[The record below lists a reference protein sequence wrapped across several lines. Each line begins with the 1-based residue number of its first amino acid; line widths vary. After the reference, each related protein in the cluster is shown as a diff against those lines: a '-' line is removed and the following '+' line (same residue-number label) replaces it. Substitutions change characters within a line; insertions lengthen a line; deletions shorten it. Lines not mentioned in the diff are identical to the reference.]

1 MRSFFSRL
9 AMLDEDKL
17 TAREERLVQYV
28 QNNLQHIVK
37 NEMKIERLAQEA
49 GTGYS
54 AIYSLLTKLNLR
66 GYRDFIMALS
76 DDAINIENDLVQNDE
91 QVTSSLINLIKQ
103 NYTITDRKE
112 IHQTLTLIH
121 QSERVFLVAWEP
133 SLLEVVQ
140 ELENFLVLHSQNVYF
155 LFNQFSMIENRI
167 RNTKKGDL
175 FIFYT
180 FYSNNDLLVRLIK
193 KIKTNQA
200 NIVLISSRLADP
212 NISKYVD
219 SIHTL
224 ITTANHLEKEKL
236 YISKTIPFLYFNDLL
251 IYHYTNSKRYK

>member
-17 TAREERLVQYV
+17 TPREERLVEYV
-28 QNNLQHIVK
+28 QGNLQHIVK

-54 AIYSLLTKLNLR
+54 AIYGLLTKLNLR

-91 QVTSSLINLIKQ
+91 QVTSNLINLIKQ

-121 QSERVFLVAWEP
+121 ESERVFLVA
-133 SLLEVVQ
+133 
-140 ELENFLVLHSQNVYF
+140 
-155 LFNQFSMIENRI
+155 
-167 RNTKKGDL
+167 
-175 FIFYT
+175 
-180 FYSNNDLLVRLIK
+180 
-193 KIKTNQA
+193 
-200 NIVLISSRLADP
+200 
-212 NISKYVD
+212 
-219 SIHTL
+219 
-224 ITTANHLEKEKL
+224 
-236 YISKTIPFLYFNDLL
+236 
-251 IYHYTNSKRYK
+251 